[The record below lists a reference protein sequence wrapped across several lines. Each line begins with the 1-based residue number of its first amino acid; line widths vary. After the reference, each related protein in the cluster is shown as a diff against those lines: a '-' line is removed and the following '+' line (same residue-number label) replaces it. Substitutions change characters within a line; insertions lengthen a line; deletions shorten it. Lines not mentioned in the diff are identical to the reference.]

1 MHKKGIMIFIFLY
14 VSLVCCFSFQRKPPK
29 KYYNKSEVSE
39 KESSYKIILKSLKN
53 TADYE
58 LVELYF
64 SNTSTRLSSA
74 YLDEAGILLK
84 NEGKISFF
92 EINKNL
98 VEDNNTD
105 IYDVIF
111 YLYNKRKGRLECYN
125 LIKRQE

>member
-1 MHKKGIMIFIFLY
+1 MYKKGTMIFIFLFL
-14 VSLVCCFSFQRKPPK
+14 SLVCCFSFPRKPPK
-29 KYYNKSEVSE
+29 KYYNKAGVSE